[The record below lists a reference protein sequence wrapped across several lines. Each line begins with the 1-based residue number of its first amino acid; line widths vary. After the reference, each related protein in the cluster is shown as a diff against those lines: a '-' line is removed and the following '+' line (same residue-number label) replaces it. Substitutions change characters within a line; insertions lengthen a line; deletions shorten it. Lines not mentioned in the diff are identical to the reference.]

1 MAAFPLKKCSAKQI
15 SETLASSR
23 RLQTCPSSFD
33 REELLLNDPEFLENF
48 IVENDEATAPPVRR
62 LVVEL
67 RTLLRRSK
75 YYLHDD
81 ETTASVHFASA
92 AAAAAPLQEVLVR
105 DVGLK

>member
-1 MAAFPLKKCSAKQI
+1 MTELKCSPKQI
-15 SETLASSR
+15 LETLKSSR

-33 REELLLNDPEFLENF
+33 REELLLNDPEFLENL

-81 ETTASVHFASA
+81 ETTVGVHFASA
-92 AAAAAPLQEVLVR
+92 TANKCDR
-105 DVGLK
+105 

>member
-1 MAAFPLKKCSAKQI
+1 MSDLKCSPKQI
-15 SETLASSR
+15 SETLKSSR

-33 REELLLNDPEFLENF
+33 REELLLNDPEFLENL
-48 IVENDEATAPPVRR
+48 IVENDEATASLSVRR

-81 ETTASVHFASA
+81 ETTAGVHHFAFA
-92 AAAAAPLQEVLVR
+92 AANTDKCKR
-105 DVGLK
+105 

>member
-1 MAAFPLKKCSAKQI
+1 MSDLKCSPKQI
-15 SETLASSR
+15 SETLKSSR

-33 REELLLNDPEFLENF
+33 RKELLLNDPEFLENL
-48 IVENDEATAPPVRR
+48 IVENEEATAPPLSVRR

-81 ETTASVHFASA
+81 ETTAGVHHFAFA
-92 AAAAAPLQEVLVR
+92 AANTADKCKR
-105 DVGLK
+105 